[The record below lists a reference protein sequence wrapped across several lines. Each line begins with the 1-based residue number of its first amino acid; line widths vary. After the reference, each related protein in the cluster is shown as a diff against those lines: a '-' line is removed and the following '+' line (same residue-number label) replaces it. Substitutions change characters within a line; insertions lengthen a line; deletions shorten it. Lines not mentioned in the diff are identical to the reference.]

1 MPWGE
6 STGREHTYAAPLG
19 ACRLEPETLE
29 KVGDSSA
36 GRHRLLGLGHFV
48 EEEEVA
54 MKLFVELENGC
65 HIATSVAVVGRRPY
79 RDQVLLREKF

>member
-1 MPWGE
+1 MLFLFLIFFR
-6 STGREHTYAAPLG
+6 GRLK
-19 ACRLEPETLE
+19 LE
-29 KVGDSSA
+29 KVGDGSA

-65 HIATSVAVVGRRPY
+65 HVATSVAVVGR
-79 RDQVLLREKF
+79 